1 MTPKNK
7 LPLFPRI
14 YLRLRPLIIPFEII
28 EKQVP
33 NKGNVVDV
41 GCGFGIF
48 ANFLATHSKERNV
61 IGIDL
66 NKKRINLAN
75 EIFGDLP
82 NLIFFDGDI
91 TEIKIPKAD
100 VITAV
105 DVLHHIPSKEL
116 QLKLL
121 LSCYSVLS
129 DDGKLIIKDLDT
141 KPFWKYL
148 VNYIHDFLITKGE
161 KVMYQNKAA
170 MKNLLNEAGF
180 QIEKILE
187 IKNYP
192 YAHILYIGKK
202 ILTN

>member
-1 MTPKNK
+1 MTTKNK

-14 YLRLRPLIIPFEII
+14 YLRLRPYIVPFEII
-28 EKQVP
+28 EKHVP

-48 ANFLATHSKERNV
+48 ANFLALHSKERNV
-61 IGIDL
+61 VGIDL

-75 EIFGDLP
+75 EIFG
-82 NLIFFDGDI
+82 NLSNLNFFDGDI
-91 TEIKIPKAD
+91 TDIKIPKAN

-129 DDGKLIIKDLDT
+129 EDGKLLVKDLDT
-141 KPFWKYL
+141 KPYWKYL
-148 VNYIHDFLITKGE
+148 FNYIHDYLITKGE
-161 KVMYQNKAA
+161 KVLYQNKDA
-170 MKNLLNEAGF
+170 MKNLLIEAGF

-187 IKNYP
+187 IKHYP
-192 YAHILYIGKK
+192 YAHILYIAKK
-202 ILTN
+202 MN